1 MEQEKFFDISLGD
14 LKLPLEF
21 EDEESRKSFMKLSP
35 EEREELFMG
44 LFEDLSKN
52 MNAPLV

>member
-1 MEQEKFFDISLGD
+1 MEQEKFFDIPLDD
-14 LKLPLEF
+14 LQLPLEF